1 MQKFCQNYGLPYT
14 IILAPFGLFMV
25 LVIVKIVNS
34 KAQAVLKISQT
45 FQMDSKHA
53 RNMINRQTFI
63 QLCNTPLLYLDD
75 HNLKFNNWFGQTS
88 RYLTGV
94 AVKVLFHILFLCF
107 IRLKIGL
114 I

>member
-34 KAQAVLKISQT
+34 KAQT

-63 QLCNTPLLYLDD
+63 QLCNTPSLYLDD
-75 HNLKFNNWFGQTS
+75 HNLKCG
-88 RYLTGV
+88 
-94 AVKVLFHILFLCF
+94 C
-107 IRLKIGL
+107 
-114 I
+114 